1 MTESKVQGEIRLE
14 ASDKGVRLWRNNVG
28 VFRDSKGR
36 AVRFGLCNDSS
47 RVNKSIKSA
56 DLIGIRPVVIT
67 QDMVGKTIGQ
77 FVSREVKA
85 PDWKWAGTD
94 RERAQQRWADIIN
107 SLGGD
112 AKIVNSTGSL

>member
-14 ASDKGVRLWRNNVG
+14 ASRKGVRLWRNNVG

-67 QDMVGKTIGQ
+67 QEMVGATIGM
-77 FVSREVKA
+77 FVSIECKHS
-85 PDWKWAGTD
+85 DWHYTGTD
-94 RERAQQRWADIIN
+94 REVAQQRWID
-107 SLGGD
+107 LVREYGGD
-112 AKIVNSTGSL
+112 AKFVTSAEGL